1 MINNKGYKMFKKIKE
16 FLKLVDEYKPSIN
29 EEIKDD
35 KEAEEIWALMT
46 DLESKLENYIDFIE
60 E

>member
-1 MINNKGYKMFKKIKE
+1 MFKKIKE
-16 FLKLVDEYKPSIN
+16 FLTLVDEYKPSIN
-29 EEIKDD
+29 EEINDN

>member
-1 MINNKGYKMFKKIKE
+1 MFKKIKE
-16 FLKLVDEYKPSIN
+16 FLKLVDEYKPLIN

-35 KEAEEIWALMT
+35 KEAEEIWSLMT
-46 DLESKLENYIDFIE
+46 DLESKLESYIDSE

>member
-35 KEAEEIWALMT
+35 KEAEEIWALMS
-46 DLESKLENYIDFIE
+46 DLDSKLTSYIQSFE